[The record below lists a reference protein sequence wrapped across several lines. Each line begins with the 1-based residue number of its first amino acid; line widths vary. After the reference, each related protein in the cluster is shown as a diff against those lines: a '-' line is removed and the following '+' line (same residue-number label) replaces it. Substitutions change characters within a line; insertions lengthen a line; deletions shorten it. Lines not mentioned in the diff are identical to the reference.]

1 MLALSWATPE
11 APWKAREPNVSPGL
25 KPVTVSPAMVVE
37 PVKVAGPET
46 VKVENVEVAA
56 EKVPA
61 TLALPEK
68 VALPNEELPCTVKL
82 PVRFSV
88 LAVKFCPDRLVKPA
102 RLPPV

>member
-1 MLALSWATPE
+1 MVELLHLFAE
-11 APWKAREPNVSPGL
+11 NGL

-82 PVRFSV
+82 PVTFSV